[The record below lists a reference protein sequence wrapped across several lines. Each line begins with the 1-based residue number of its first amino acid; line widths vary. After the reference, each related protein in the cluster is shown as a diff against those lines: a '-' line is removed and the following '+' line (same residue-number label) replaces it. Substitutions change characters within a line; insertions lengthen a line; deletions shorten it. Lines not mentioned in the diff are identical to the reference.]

1 MSNELQKLKEGSEY
15 RSVLI
20 VDDDKELAESL
31 SRILKVFFK
40 ECVIA
45 YDGEEAYALFS
56 DREEKSTP
64 FTVIITDL
72 ELPKIG
78 GLRLIRQIRAVS
90 PHQSILILSGHDEGE
105 YMAEAIRLDVEGYLL
120 KPLAMPKLFEHLEKI
135 FTSPH
140 HSPSSSP
147 IEIDPVTG
155 WKTFHELANRIQTL
169 ESPNITLL
177 RMRVTHLNN
186 MITFVGESFANEYIV
201 ELSTLM
207 KTLLH
212 HTNGEFYRTA
222 NDEFCLVLEG
232 DMTDLA
238 KNISAN
244 MVSTVRYFHTT
255 EKGIIL
261 NSTLCVGI
269 AYGKEYVLL
278 HSKLALEKVLNVVGG
293 GYSIFTLTDH
303 DENLAL
309 IKSRNILRMIFDA
322 LHEENIVPF
331 FQPVSNS
338 ETFNLLAYE
347 SVVQIRKDGNVYG
360 PESFWSLASEM
371 GQMGMI
377 TRSMIRRT
385 FELKS
390 SLGHQ
395 KPIIISL
402 TGSDLN
408 DESLLNYIRFW
419 ERKYKIEP
427 EKIFFQIIEGIKAL
441 QTPMALGSVATLQK
455 IGYKIIL
462 TDFGMGECNLSTL
475 LSIKPDYVKFH
486 PELIGKNSS
495 NPDFLPIFAK
505 MVDIIHT
512 IGAKAIFP
520 AVSKA
525 EQLLWLRSGGIDY
538 LSGPYIG
545 EIFEVHNDQ

>member
-1 MSNELQKLKEGSEY
+1 MSNELQKLKEGAEY

-31 SRILKVFFK
+31 SRILRVFFK
-40 ECVIA
+40 ECVTA
-45 YDGEEAYALFS
+45 HDGEEAYAIFC
-56 DREEKSTP
+56 DREEKSNP
-64 FTVIITDL
+64 FTVVITDL
-72 ELPKIG
+72 ELPKMG
-78 GLRLIRQIRAVS
+78 GLRLIRQIRVLS
-90 PHQSILILSGHDEGE
+90 QNQSILILSAHDEAE
-105 YMAEAIRLDVEGYLL
+105 YMAEAIRLDVDGYLL
-120 KPLAMPKLFEHLEKI
+120 KPMAMPKLFEHLEKI
-135 FTSPH
+135 F
-140 HSPSSSP
+140 SSSHHTPPSAP
-147 IEIDPVTG
+147 IEIDPLTG
-155 WKTFHELANRIQTL
+155 WKTFHELADRIQTL

-177 RMRVTHLNN
+177 RMRITHLNN
-186 MITFVGESFANEYIV
+186 MFTFVGESFANEYIS

-207 KTLLH
+207 ETLLH
-212 HTNGEFYRTA
+212 HTNGEFYRTS

-232 DMTDLA
+232 DMIDLA
-238 KNISAN
+238 QNIAAN
-244 MVSTVRYFHTT
+244 LVSTVRYFHTS

-293 GYSIFTLTDH
+293 GYSLFTLTDQ

-309 IKSRNILRMIFDA
+309 IKSRNVLRMIFEA

-331 FQPVSNS
+331 FQPVCTS
-338 ETFNLLAYE
+338 ETFDLLAYE
-347 SVVQIRKDGNVYG
+347 SVVRIRKDDDVYG
-360 PESFWSLASEM
+360 PESFWSLATEM

-390 SLGHQ
+390 SLTPQ

-419 ERKYKIEP
+419 KERYEINTAEV
-427 EKIFFQIIEGIKAL
+427 FFQISEGIKAL
-441 QTPMALGSVATLQK
+441 QTPMALGFITSLQK
-455 IGYKIIL
+455 IGYKIVL
-462 TDFGMGECNLSTL
+462 TDFGMGECNLSIL
-475 LSIKPDYVKFH
+475 LSIKPDFVKFH
-486 PELIGKNSS
+486 PELINKNSS
-495 NPDFLPIFAK
+495 NSDFLPIFAK

-520 AVSKA
+520 TVSKG
-525 EQLLWLRSGGIDY
+525 EHLVWLRSGGIDY

-545 EIFEVHNDQ
+545 EVFEVHHDR